1 MFQKLI
7 DISVVCASA
16 NGKRKLPKL
25 VKSISQGSVI
35 PKELIIVGTNLSDKQ
50 LLEKYLNNKINF
62 KFLISKKKIKYIKE
76 ILQKNSQNII

>member
-50 LLEKYLNNKINF
+50 FVLKYLHNKINF
-62 KFLISKKKIKYIKE
+62 KFFISKKKKSDLSKKYCK
-76 ILQKNSQNII
+76 KNCKI

>member
-50 LLEKYLNNKINF
+50 LL
-62 KFLISKKKIKYIKE
+62 
-76 ILQKNSQNII
+76 